1 MRRRSRARGKAAAGK
16 RRSKSKTARPHTTAI
31 ANAET
36 LARELK
42 ESRELLLPRRSFPAK
57 FRLDTRNDAH
67 DFLSKQLDAQ
77 DLWIVVSS
85 ADTAP

>member
-1 MRRRSRARGKAAAGK
+1 MRRRSRAGGNAAAGK
-16 RRSKSKTARPHTTAI
+16 RRSKSKTARPRTTAI